1 MQDIIITYHKVS
13 RGWYV
18 HNHITKTQA
27 YLINQVGLF

>member
-1 MQDIIITYHKVS
+1 MRESITTCHKVS

-18 HNHITKTQA
+18 QKHITKTQA